1 MGAEGAGTLDT
12 HTHTHTHILLVST
25 RERQPRRSGVSD
37 EVRGCRA
44 RRQGLGQR
52 ETAQVA
58 GRTAE
63 GEGGPQAGI
72 YGCSEAAGSM
82 RRMDR
87 SKKRLHLRLPMLG
100 QAGGS
105 GGQGNG
111 ERIEGGK
118 PLQSPG
124 LRGVQMVPCT
134 GPPRTSKMH
143 KR

>member
-1 MGAEGAGTLDT
+1 MEAGHSGRDLASRGDRAGGGEEKG
-12 HTHTHTHILLVST
+12 
-25 RERQPRRSGVSD
+25 REREARK
-37 EVRGCRA
+37 RGSA
-44 RRQGLGQR
+44 
-52 ETAQVA
+52 AA
-58 GRTAE
+58 AK
-63 GEGGPQAGI
+63 
-72 YGCSEAAGSM
+72 AAGSM

-87 SKKRLHLRLPMLG
+87 SKKRLHLQLPMLG

-143 KR
+143 RR